1 MKILK
6 DLGLKVTIETKT
18 SKKQDGEVLEQSKSE
33 GTVLKAGDSV
43 TITVSKKSSGTNE
56 NEVPE
61 NVIEPEEPEKENTEV
76 NNEA

>member
-43 TITVSKKSSGTNE
+43 TITVSKKSGDDGKNE
-56 NEVPE
+56 ISE
-61 NVIEPEEPEKENTEV
+61 NVIKPENPENTEI
-76 NNEA
+76 